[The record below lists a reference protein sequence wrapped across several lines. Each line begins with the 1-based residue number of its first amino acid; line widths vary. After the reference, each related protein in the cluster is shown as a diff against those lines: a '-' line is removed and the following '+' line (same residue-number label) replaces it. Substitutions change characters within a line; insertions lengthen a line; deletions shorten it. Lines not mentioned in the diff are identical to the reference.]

1 MRENNSHVSDQDLL
15 LAADAEL
22 TADRRDQ
29 VRAHVAACD
38 ACRARMARVEET
50 SARFASAYRNSVDR
64 ELPEAERARAAL
76 LQRLAESTENT
87 HRAGLFEKLAGAL
100 HAPRWAYNSAIALAA
115 VLLFALAYRQL
126 WLPNSGG
133 TIAQVEAAPLPLPNL
148 TPGAAQTIPSNICM
162 VTPKEDVSAIP
173 IAERKEVFRE
183 YGMDYRRAGQYE
195 LDHLITPALGGTDD
209 IHNLWPEPYSST
221 EWNAHVKDQL
231 EDLLHQMVCSGQI
244 DLPTAQHDIA
254 TNWIDAYK
262 HYFHTDKPLLS
273 SDRGANGAAR
283 S

>member
-1 MRENNSHVSDQDLL
+1 MREDHGHISDRDLL

-22 TADRRDQ
+22 TAELLAQ
-29 VRAHVAACD
+29 VRTHLAAC
-38 ACRARMARVEET
+38 AVCRSRMASIGET
-50 SARFASAYRNSVDR
+50 SAHFAAAYRNSVGSG
-64 ELPEAERARAAL
+64 LPDAERGRTAL
-76 LQRLAESTENT
+76 LQRLVESSEKTR
-87 HRAGLFEKLAGAL
+87 RAGLLERFTGSF
-100 HAPRWAYNSAIALAA
+100 HAPRWAYNAAIALAA
-115 VLLFALAYRQL
+115 VLLFALAYRQF

-133 TIAQVEAAPLPLPNL
+133 TIAQVQAAPLPQPNL
-148 TPGAAQTIPSNICM
+148 TPGAAQNIPSNICV
-162 VTPKEDVSAIP
+162 VTPREDTSVIP
-173 IAERKEVFRE
+173 IAERREVFRE

-209 IHNLWPEPYSST
+209 IHNLWPEPYGST

-244 DLPTAQHDIA
+244 DLSTAQHDIA

-262 HYFHTDKPLLS
+262 RYFHTDKPLVS
-273 SDRGANGAAR
+273 RDPGANPSAK